1 MKKTSYILCAFALV
15 SSLFASCKKD
25 KINNNLNDVVED
37 GFYVAGAAT
46 GASEL
51 KAAYMMA
58 AGVNEA
64 DNQTK
69 RVGMFEKYVVLD
81 ANKDFELLLYEAGKK
96 LRYSAKLAE
105 FKPDTKKEIY
115 GENPK
120 VAIYKGKLE
129 IGDAAPAM
137 KVSKKGL
144 YHIVLD
150 LNKKKDLAGGPQII
164 LAPVAWGVRGTM
176 NGWGFT
182 EMEQKEENGTIIFT
196 AKNCELPANGDFKF
210 AYGGGWKITLD
221 DAGKVKANTNLG
233 WPKNSKKGLA
243 QGGDNIKV
251 EKGGTYDIT
260 LKFKLMSGELGA
272 SYTCETKLIKEAA
285 PSALPTEMYMIGEEF
300 GNWNWDDKNVIT
312 MIPFNKQA
320 GMFWAVRYITAG
332 KGFKFCQKKAWGG
345 DFNKLNENI
354 GEGVNFDASG
364 NVTVGK
370 NGIYC
375 IGVDCKNSK
384 IVIEK
389 ASVYGIGD
397 AFGGWKVKTNAYK
410 EAGKVMTIKATS
422 DGNLRSYVAS
432 SILDKEDN
440 WWHAEFIINN
450 GKIEYRGAGND
461 PAAIPVKAGQTITF
475 DFNAGTGTIK

>member
-1 MKKTSYILCAFALV
+1 MYLTLI
-15 SSLFASCKKD
+15 
-25 KINNNLNDVVED
+25 
-37 GFYVAGAAT
+37 
-46 GASEL
+46 
-51 KAAYMMA
+51 
-58 AGVNEA
+58 
-64 DNQTK
+64 
-69 RVGMFEKYVVLD
+69 R
-81 ANKDFELLLYEAGKK
+81 
-96 LRYSAKLAE
+96 
-105 FKPDTKKEIY
+105 
-115 GENPK
+115 
-120 VAIYKGKLE
+120 
-129 IGDAAPAM
+129 
-137 KVSKKGL
+137 
-144 YHIVLD
+144 
-150 LNKKKDLAGGPQII
+150 KKDLAGGPQII

-285 PSALPTEMYMIGEEF
+285 PSALPTKMFMIGAEF
-300 GNWNWDDKNVIT
+300 GNWKWEDSGVVE
-312 MIPFNKQA
+312 MIPFNSQP
-320 GMFWAVRYITAG
+320 GMFWAVRYLTAN
-332 KGFKFCQKKAWGG
+332 KGFKFSPAKDWNGG
-345 DFNKLNENI
+345 FSKLTDNQGIE
-354 GEGVNFDASG
+354 FDSDNNAIVKVS
-364 NVTVGK
+364 
-370 NGIYC
+370 GIYC

-410 EAGKVMTIKATS
+410 EEGKVMTIKATA
-422 DGNLRSYVAS
+422 DGNMRSYVAS
-432 SILDKEDN
+432 SILDKQDN

-461 PAAIPVKAGQTITF
+461 PAAIPVKAGQTITL